1 MRSRSRG
8 VKVTLENPFHH
19 SHVAQHV
26 VATEKSPTAE
36 HTATP
41 LPVCLVSALSRGVVR
56 VKEGHLW
63 GCSGVETLRKA
74 STGNLRGRG
83 GSGHRLV
90 DAVTGD
96 CRQRLGGYVMLD
108 WWGLDIVGVDRDVL
122 LDLCYWLWGRHVLRL
137 LDNWG
142 VLVRVR
148 SVVCWGSGMVWW
160 GRVHWLVNWRGGV
173 YLVVLLM
180 VWHGRRGWML
190 LGRGV
195 DLVVA
200 LVPSVLGRMMV

>member
-1 MRSRSRG
+1 MPNSDI
-8 VKVTLENPFHH
+8 
-19 SHVAQHV
+19 
-26 VATEKSPTAE
+26 
-36 HTATP
+36 
-41 LPVCLVSALSRGVVR
+41 
-56 VKEGHLW
+56 
-63 GCSGVETLRKA
+63 
-74 STGNLRGRG
+74 
-83 GSGHRLV
+83 LV
-90 DAVTGD
+90 DLPVTGD

-108 WWGLDIVGVDRDVL
+108 WWGLYIVGVDRDVL
-122 LDLCYWLWGRHVLRL
+122 LDLCYWLWGRHVLWL

-160 GRVHWLVNWRGGV
+160 GRVHWVLHWLVNWRGGV